1 MWWILY
7 GHYVMLMCGGQ
18 NSWFYKAS
26 LKLVSAIFY
35 QFVIF
40 HQMIAPQKLWKIF
53 FIWSKILFSFLR
65 YSHFSIFVLLSLFP
79 VSHCFRGWSKKYLK
93 IHDVINCLIKN
104 LITHFVWYLDKEI
117 KCDIETLSIDRQL
130 NMENFYAKPRPLYI
144 LLNNPKQPLHT
155 RKYF

>member
-7 GHYVMLMCGGQ
+7 GYYVMLMCGGQ

-40 HQMIAPQKLWKIF
+40 HQMITPQKLWKIF

-93 IHDVINCLIKN
+93 IHDVINCLIKK
-104 LITHFVWYLDKEI
+104 THFVWYLDKEI

-144 LLNNPKQPLHT
+144 LLNNPKQLLHT